1 MARIRTVK
9 PELFRHEELFEAEL
23 LTGLPLRLSFIALFT
38 VADREGRFKWKA
50 KQLKLDCL
58 PYDNVDFG
66 NVLEALESG
75 GFIKKYSNDKEIFGL
90 IPSFKDHQVINIREA
105 QSSIPSEEECKK
117 FNAHETHVH
126 AHASRENINGV
137 NVQCSGVNIP
147 KTIRA
152 FVFER
157 DGYACVRC
165 GREDS
170 LHIDHIFPR
179 SIGGT
184 HAATNLRILCESCNC
199 SRPTNGDDLL
209 KDLAIDGLSMDDM
222 KRMCMHVHAQGEEEK
237 EGKGREKEKER
248 EGEREERDADA
259 PPPPEE
265 PKPKTVNQI
274 LADFGID
281 GDLARDFKKHRKAK
295 KAEITETAMLGF
307 QREAGKA
314 GISIQ
319 ESVRIATEKG
329 WISFDSTWNWQGSS
343 RPQQPQ
349 QPKPPP
355 QYIPKDQRKSV
366 FGGDAIDSTAT
377 RL

>member
-9 PELFRHEELFEAEL
+9 TELFRHEELFEAEL
-23 LTGLPLRLSFIALFT
+23 LTGLPLRLSCIALFT
-38 VADREGRFKWKA
+38 ACDREGRFKWRPR
-50 KQLKLDCL
+50 QLKLDCL
-58 PYDNVDFG
+58 PYDEIDFSR
-66 NVLEALESG
+66 VLDALVTRGFVVKYEVSG
-75 GFIKKYSNDKEIFGL
+75 EVYGC
-90 IPSFKDHQVINIREA
+90 IPSFSRHQSINNKESESVYPSA
-105 QSSIPSEEECKK
+105 PVNLKKSEEITPQSPEKQQIE
-117 FNAHETHVH
+117 ADDSRVDD
-126 AHASRENINGV
+126 ASVTRE
-137 NVQCSGVNIP
+137 S
-147 KTIRA
+147 
-152 FVFER
+152 
-157 DGYACVRC
+157 
-165 GREDS
+165 
-170 LHIDHIFPR
+170 
-179 SIGGT
+179 
-184 HAATNLRILCESCNC
+184 
-199 SRPTNGDDLL
+199 
-209 KDLAIDGLSMDDM
+209 KD
-222 KRMCMHVHAQGEEEK
+222 QGEGER
-237 EGKGREKEKER
+237 EGR
-248 EGEREERDADA
+248 EGEREKEGEERDA

-349 QPKPPP
+349 QPKPVP